1 MEADKEQNKID
12 YEKEM
17 QELTQQRIKEE
28 ELRKQELEKQ
38 KIRDEKLRMK
48 NQLIEQL
55 EQQRQFRARDVL
67 QGLKV
72 KGYRTVGNKNIE
84 TMLNQEDA
92 LDYDQIMNFY

>member
-1 MEADKEQNKID
+1 
-12 YEKEM
+12 
-17 QELTQQRIKEE
+17 
-28 ELRKQELEKQ
+28 
-38 KIRDEKLRMK
+38 MK

-92 LDYDQIMNFY
+92 LDYD